1 MALLR
6 IRLELRLQG
15 GKLGERRIRIRFFA
29 TPLIGRAPG
38 SRRAIVIAPPPA
50 LAASEF
56 LWARS
61 TLRTLFALRP
71 LAFSLTAM
79 IRPTTPLTRPCS
91 IIEWAGGLRRLRPRL
106 TGNGRWLDAAGRGSV
121 GALSMMLARSTMAAW
136 SATLL

>member
-1 MALLR
+1 MSLLR

-56 LWARS
+56 LWTRG

-71 LAFSLTAM
+71 LALSLTTM
-79 IRPTTPLTRPCS
+79 IGPTAPLTRSCS
-91 IIEWAGGLRRLRPRL
+91 IIKRAGGLRPLGPHL
-106 TGNGRWLDAAGRGSV
+106 TGSGHRLDAAGRGSV
-121 GALSMMLARSTMAAW
+121 GALRLMLARSTMAAW
-136 SATLL
+136 SATLF